1 MVKLKNLEEIDMSDT
16 VQFRHRPDLCKS
28 IRALL
33 SEAADLKIT
42 KLNLKDNLLE
52 ADGARSFVDFLKE
65 NKTLQVLNVKNC
77 GMEDKSMKLMLDAF
91 KENPSIS
98 LKHLYIG
105 NSTLTKEG
113 IQYLS

>member
-1 MVKLKNLEEIDMSDT
+1 LSDT
-16 VQFRHRPDLCKS
+16 VKFRHRQDLCKS

-33 SEAADLKIT
+33 SEAADFNIR

-65 NKTLQVLNVKNC
+65 NQTLEVLNVKNC
-77 GMEDKSMKLMLDAF
+77 EMEDKSMKMMLDAF
-91 KENPSIS
+91 KENPSIQ
-98 LKHLYIG
+98 LKQLYIG